1 MNADQAKAVAEVI
14 GQGLQGEWMHTYKAI
29 NAVPDAKKDYK
40 PEANSRSAWDLAQ
53 HIAMCD
59 VGFLHAVA
67 ANSFS
72 VFPAKAMR
80 KTIPDLANWYKH
92 GDARRRSKRCW
103 RSTAITCRQIVE
115 SFGMKLPSVNYL
127 MFCNN
132 HMIHH
137 RGQLTTYIRPMG
149 GKVPAMYGGSFDA
162 KSAARQQF
170 HTD

>member
-1 MNADQAKAVAEVI
+1 MTADQAKAVAEVI

-29 NAVPDAKKDYK
+29 NAVPDDKKDFK

-72 VFPAKAMR
+72 VFPAKTSAT
-80 KTIPDLANWYKH
+80 TIPELADWYKH
-92 GDARRRSKRCW
+92 EMPKALEKVLALDGNHL
-103 RSTAITCRQIVE
+103 STTVE
-115 SFGMKLPSVNYL
+115 AFGMKLPSVNYL

-137 RGQLTTYIRPMG
+137 RGQLTTYLRPMG
-149 GKVPAMYGGSFDA
+149 GKVPAMYGGSFDE
-162 KSAARQQF
+162 KISG
-170 HTD
+170 

>member
-1 MNADQAKAVAEVI
+1 MTADQAKAIAEVI

-29 NAVPDAKKDYK
+29 NAVPDDRKDFK

-72 VFPAKAMR
+72 VFPAKPSA
-80 KTIPDLANWYKH
+80 KTIPELADWYKH
-92 GDARRRSKRCW
+92 EMPKALEKVLALDGNHLSQ
-103 RSTAITCRQIVE
+103 TVE
-115 SFGMKLPSVNYL
+115 AFGMKLPSVNYL

-137 RGQLTTYIRPMG
+137 RGQLTTYLRPMG
-149 GKVPAMYGGSFDA
+149 GKVPAMYGGSFDE
-162 KSAARQQF
+162 KFSG
-170 HTD
+170 

>member
-29 NAVPDAKKDYK
+29 NAVPDDKKDFK
-40 PEANSRSAWDLAQ
+40 PETNSRSAWDLAQ

-67 ANSFS
+67 ANNFS
-72 VFPAKAMR
+72 VFPAKTTA
-80 KTIPDLANWYKH
+80 KSIPELADWYKH
-92 GDARRRSKRCW
+92 EMPKALEKVLALDGNHLS
-103 RSTAITCRQIVE
+103 QIVE
-115 SFGMKLPSVNYL
+115 AFGMKLPSATYL

-137 RGQLTTYIRPMG
+137 RGQLTTYLRPMG
-149 GKVPAMYGGSFDA
+149 AKVPAMYGESFDE
-162 KSAARQQF
+162 KFSG
-170 HTD
+170 

>member
-1 MNADQAKAVAEVI
+1 MTADQAKAIAEVI

-40 PEANSRSAWDLAQ
+40 PETNSRSAWELAK

-72 VFPAKAMR
+72 VFPAKSSAQ
-80 KTIPDLANWYKH
+80 TIPELADWYKH
-92 GDARRRSKRCW
+92 EMAKALERVLALDGNHLS
-103 RSTAITCRQIVE
+103 QPVE
-115 SFGMKLPSVNYL
+115 AFGMKLPSVNYL

-137 RGQLTTYIRPMG
+137 RGQLTTYLRPMG
-149 GKVPAMYGGSFDA
+149 GKVPAMYGESFDE
-162 KSAARQQF
+162 KFSG
-170 HTD
+170 

>member
-40 PEANSRSAWDLAQ
+40 PETNSRSAWDLAQ

-72 VFPAKAMR
+72 VFPAKTSA
-80 KTIPDLANWYKH
+80 KTIPELADWYKH
-92 GDARRRSKRCW
+92 EMPKALEKVLALDGHHLS
-103 RSTAITCRQIVE
+103 QIVE
-115 SFGMKLPSVNYL
+115 AFGMKLPAVTYL

-137 RGQLTTYIRPMG
+137 RGQLTTYLRPMG
-149 GKVPAMYGGSFDA
+149 GKVPAMYGGSFDE
-162 KSAARQQF
+162 KMGG
-170 HTD
+170 

>member
-1 MNADQAKAVAEVI
+1 MHADQAKAVAEVI

-40 PEANSRSAWDLAQ
+40 PEANSRTAWDLAH
-53 HIAMCD
+53 HIAICD

-72 VFPAKAMR
+72 VFPAKCDA
-80 KTIPDLANWYKH
+80 KSIPELAAWYRAEMPKALEKVLALDGNH
-92 GDARRRSKRCW
+92 LS
-103 RSTAITCRQIVE
+103 QIVE
-115 SFGMKLPSVNYL
+115 AFGMKLPSATYL

-137 RGQLTTYIRPMG
+137 RGQLTTYIRPAG
-149 GKVPAMYGGSFDA
+149 GKVPAMYGGSFDE
-162 KSAARQQF
+162 KFPS
-170 HTD
+170 